1 MKKIAF
7 LALLFIVVTGASN
20 VQAIALFDRFTGMS
34 INAFTARGLSMG
46 SVGVASVDGPLTAL
60 RNPAALGLLNNKAGV
75 EFSANIMKNDEDR
88 AYPIFDS
95 FDSYID
101 DAVYVSNAHLFDNY
115 SGGIFYNWQFTETMK
130 LAATFN
136 FAPFYDFQ
144 FNYKEEMRT
153 NENTDNDNEPK
164 KIANNT
170 LKGDGAIYAYAPA
183 IAFTMEYPESPISS
197 ISLGIG
203 VAFLDGDSERD
214 STIIF
219 TRWAKDR
226 MQGTSDSLT
235 DVRYNIETKYS
246 GIAPQAGF
254 ILGIGERTH
263 IGFAYTHKAE
273 MSCDYKTT
281 GSSTWKDT
289 TIYYPPKFGIGFEY
303 HPRNVWDTKFT
314 IEATLV
320 KWSEYNS
327 FYEDVVEYAGGIE
340 HIIPHSGGFPIR
352 LGFRY
357 QPSGIDKSITMAAF
371 SAGTSIPLP
380 YNLSLDLGAE
390 IGKRKYQESDL
401 FPDGYYA
408 HPNLWDTTYN
418 ELPTDRDNLDKVKD
432 VMLNFIAT
440 LSWRF

>member
-1 MKKIAF
+1 MKKIVF
-7 LALLFIVVTGASN
+7 LTLLFVLATGVSN

-34 INAFTARGLSMG
+34 INAFTARSLSMG
-46 SVGVASVDGPLTAL
+46 SVGVASGDEPLIGL
-60 RNPAALGLLNNKAGV
+60 RNPAALGLLHNRAGV

-101 DAVYVSNAHLFDNY
+101 DAVYVSNAHVFDNY
-115 SGGIFYNWQFTETMK
+115 SGGIFYNWQLTDNIT
-130 LAATFN
+130 LATALN
-136 FAPFYDFQ
+136 IAPFYDFQ
-144 FNYKEEMRT
+144 FKYEEEMRT

-170 LKGDGAIYAYAPA
+170 LEGNGKIFAYAPA
-183 IAFTMEYPESPISS
+183 VALTLQYPEKMLSS
-197 ISLGIG
+197 FSVGVG

-219 TRWAKDR
+219 TQWAKDR
-226 MQGTSDSLT
+226 MQGTPDSLA
-235 DVRYNIETKYS
+235 DIRYNRKTKYS
-246 GIAPQAGF
+246 GITPQAGF
-254 ILGIGERTH
+254 IIGLGERTNL
-263 IGFAYTHKAE
+263 GFAYTHKAE
-273 MSCDYKTT
+273 MSCDYKET
-281 GSSTWKDT
+281 GDSVWKDT

-327 FYEDVVEYAGGIE
+327 MYEDVVEYAGGLE
-340 HIIPHSGGFPIR
+340 HLVPHTNIPIR

-357 QPSGIDKSITMAAF
+357 QPSGIDKSITMTTF
-371 SAGTSIPLP
+371 SAGTSVPLP
-380 YNLSLDLGAE
+380 YNLALDLGAE
-390 IGKRKYQESDL
+390 IGTRKYQEPDL

-408 HPNLWDTTYN
+408 HESLWNTTYN
-418 ELPTDRDNLDKVKD
+418 QLPVNRTNQDKVKD
-432 VMLNFIAT
+432 VTLNFIAS